1 MYNNYGYN
9 PYYQPRYNTMPQQPM
24 EQPIQQVFNSVQ
36 QRSFLNGKSV
46 DSLEV
51 VKAMD
56 IPLDGSVSYFPLTD
70 GTAIITKQLQMDGTS
85 RTTIYKPVEEL
96 STSKQIDLSFIEEL
110 KEDIKELKE
119 SFKSMQEQ
127 LKGKDE

>member
-24 EQPIQQVFNSVQ
+24 EQPIQQVFNSMQ